1 MINKK
6 KPTKLKSEVLKAP
19 DLAQMLGIDVKTVY
33 RHAALGELPSI
44 RIGRQWLF
52 PKKAIF
58 EWLKSG
64 KKQTIPKNFLPQ
76 ASKELPLFKRT

>member
-1 MINKK
+1 MVKK
-6 KPTKLKSEVLKAP
+6 SKLAKPKSQVLKAP

-64 KKQTIPKNFLPQ
+64 KKPVIAKNFISQ
-76 ASKELPLFKRT
+76 KSTELPLFKKG